1 MGLLTL
7 AGQQSLGLI
16 ASLGGFTALYAARL
30 NHADRVKALTL
41 IGLGLIA
48 ASAVGVLFAGSALL
62 TLIGIMVVASVGS
75 LLILGFSVG
84 PPGPLA
90 LILVNGVSA
99 HLSSPVAL
107 GGQGVPPLHVLMMVS
122 AGVLSSLLVVGAARL
137 LPHVRRREGHA
148 RRLNQIFGYME
159 LERGRRWVA
168 IRVVSAVLV
177 ASLVSVPFG
186 VQRTYWVVLA
196 AVAILQASHAVP
208 LTLTRSVQRVLGT
221 LGGVVVFLGI
231 SQLGPDGLWLLL
243 VVPGLQFMTEL
254 VVAKNYGLALL
265 FITPTALV
273 ISTAGTSIGP
283 GAMMSERMFDTLL
296 GALVAVLV
304 LFVTVW
310 ASLKPWRR
318 GAHH

>member
-1 MGLLTL
+1 MGLFTL

-186 VQRTYWVVLA
+186 VQRTYWVALA

-273 ISTAGTSIGP
+273 ISTAGTSIGH